1 MASFTTSRRHLV
13 AAGAV
18 AATALGARAAHAGEW
33 IWRHRNR
40 HWDDHDDGDGDG
52 DGKKHC
58 FREGTLVRT
67 IAGERP
73 IEAIAEGDQLPTKFG
88 EIARVIRR
96 HELGPADRAI
106 LITRSALGPDCPA
119 RDLYLSAGHAL
130 LIDGYLIAAGHLI
143 NDRTILRLPPD
154 EAEYFHI
161 ELARHDVIW
170 AEGLLCETSLAE
182 GQRPCAPL
190 VPYRWAR
197 GEVASHLRSAF
208 APVIDLR
215 RPQDI
220 VRDRLAA

>member
-13 AAGAV
+13 AAGAI
-18 AATALGARAAHAGEW
+18 AATALGARAANARRW
-33 IWRHRNR
+33 WRDDDDDRDDEDHRR
-40 HWDDHDDGDGDG
+40 E
-52 DGKKHC
+52 KHC

-73 IEAIAEGDQLPTKFG
+73 IEAIAEGDQLPTRFG
-88 EIARVIRR
+88 ETARVVRR

-143 NDRTILRLPPD
+143 NDRTVLRLPPD

-170 AEGLLCETSLAE
+170 AEGLLCETLLVE

-220 VRDRLAA
+220 VRDHLAA

>member
-1 MASFTTSRRHLV
+1 MASMTTSRRHLV
-13 AAGAV
+13 AAGAIV
-18 AATALGARAAHAGEW
+18 ASALAARAAHAGEW
-33 IWRHRNR
+33 FWRHRNR
-40 HWDDHDDGDGDG
+40 HWDPHDDGGG
-52 DGKKHC
+52 ESHC

-73 IEAIAEGDQLPTKFG
+73 IEAIAEGDQLPTRFG

-119 RDLYLSAGHAL
+119 RDLYLSAGHSL
-130 LIDGYLIAAGHLI
+130 LIDGYLIAAGNLI

-161 ELARHDVIW
+161 ELTRHDVVW
-170 AEGLLCETSLAE
+170 AEGLLCESLLAE

>member
-13 AAGAV
+13 AAGAI
-18 AATALGARAAHAGEW
+18 AASALAARAAHAGEW

-40 HWDDHDDGDGDG
+40 HWDDHDAGDGER
-52 DGKKHC
+52 HC

-73 IEAIAEGDQLPTKFG
+73 IEIIAEGDQLPTRFG
-88 EIARVIRR
+88 EISRVIRR
-96 HELGPADRAI
+96 HELGPADRTI

-130 LIDGYLIAAGHLI
+130 LIDGYLIAAEHLI

-161 ELARHDVIW
+161 ELVRHDVIW
-170 AEGLLCETSLAE
+170 AEGVLCETLLVE

>member
-18 AATALGARAAHAGEW
+18 AATALGARAANARRW
-33 IWRHRNR
+33 WRNDNDDRD
-40 HWDDHDDGDGDG
+40 DDHDRRE
-52 DGKKHC
+52 KHC
-58 FREGTLVRT
+58 FR
-67 IAGERP
+67 
-73 IEAIAEGDQLPTKFG
+73 AEGDELPTRFG

-106 LITRSALGPDCPA
+106 LIIGSALGPDCPA

-130 LIDGYLIAAGHLI
+130 LIDGYLIAAEHLI

-161 ELARHDVIW
+161 ELARHDLVW
-170 AEGLLCETSLAE
+170 AEGLLCESLLAE

-197 GEVASHLRSAF
+197 GEVASHLRSAL

>member
-13 AAGAV
+13 AAGAI
-18 AATALGARAAHAGEW
+18 AATALGARAANARRW
-33 IWRHRNR
+33 WRDDDDDRDDEDHRR
-40 HWDDHDDGDGDG
+40 E
-52 DGKKHC
+52 KHC

-73 IEAIAEGDQLPTKFG
+73 IEAIAEGDKLPTRFG

-96 HELGPADRAI
+96 HELGRADRAI
-106 LITRSALGPDCPA
+106 LITRAALGSDCPT
-119 RDLYLSAGHAL
+119 RDLYLTACHSL
-130 LIDGYLIAAGHLI
+130 LIDGYLIAAGNLI

-154 EAEYFHI
+154 DAEYFHI
-161 ELARHDVIW
+161 ELARHDLVW
-170 AEGLLCETSLAE
+170 AEGLLCESLLAE

-197 GEVASHLRSAF
+197 GEVASHLRSAL